1 MSESEN
7 ALPLDDSFWEHV
19 KHLDFSIGIPISDT
33 KMLNI
38 LGALK
43 DIFNAIMADDKED
56 AKMCVT
62 ALGAMLVA
70 SKYGK
75 ADAIWEE
82 FSVREAMTNF
92 DEHMKEILDDNQ
104 R

>member
-7 ALPLDDSFWEHV
+7 ALPLDDSFWKHV

-38 LGALK
+38 LGALE
-43 DIFNAIMADDKED
+43 DIFDAIVDDDKED

-70 SKYGK
+70 SRYGK
-75 ADAIWEE
+75 ADEIWEE

-92 DEHMKEILDDNQ
+92 DTHIREILDEKP
-104 R
+104 